1 MSIIKYGVMIPFDD
15 SHMWVSKDSKD
26 QELKPL
32 LFDTQEEAYN
42 HADIWGP
49 LAVVAEYEV
58 TE

>member
-1 MSIIKYGVMIPFDD
+1 
-15 SHMWVSKDSKD
+15 MWVSKDSKD

-32 LFDTQEEAYN
+32 LFDTPEEAYN

>member
-32 LFDTQEEAYN
+32 LFDTRKKHIIMLIFGGLLQWSLN
-42 HADIWGP
+42 MK
-49 LAVVAEYEV
+49 
-58 TE
+58 